1 MPTTIPAQVLRNAH
15 RIPNQPAL
23 LTRGDEEWEAM
34 TWAEYGTAVRNAG
47 KALIAAG
54 VGAGDRVAILG
65 YNRPEWVIFDV
76 AAMAIGAVPTGIY
89 FTSSTEEC
97 AYIIEHSGSGVVL
110 IEGRSHWK
118 RIEEVRARLVGLRT
132 VVLMD
137 PVEGADDPDTVTWD
151 DFLAS
156 GGAVTDAEFEAR
168 LDAIRPDDPATIIY
182 TATGAGPV
190 MGAVLTHDNLAFTGR
205 SSVDTFNV
213 TPQDSALSYLPLSHV
228 AEQIFTILAPAH
240 VGYWVYFAQ
249 SIRQLRSNL
258 REVEPSIFFGV
269 PRLWVGFEMGVRKEL
284 GKLEGRDARIAAWAL
299 DVGHRVAALRNR
311 GETPGTSLAVQHR
324 VADRLFFQRIKG
336 NLGLRRARI
345 VFSGAAPVA
354 ASTLEFFGGIDLA
367 VRSVYGMS
375 EATGPTTADQ
385 PGATR
390 FGTVGRSMQGIEIRT
405 AQDGEVLVGGRSVF
419 SGYLDAP
426 DATAATLGG
435 GWLHSGDLGSIDAD
449 GFLTIT
455 GRKKDIIITNG
466 GKNVAARPLEAA
478 LADAPV
484 IDRAVLV
491 GEGRDHIGAL
501 MSLDGDVIAGMSVDE
516 RDAAVQAAV
525 DVANAPFA
533 RVEQVRRYGVL
544 SRPLRVDLGE
554 VTADGMVDRRVVG
567 EHFFDEIDAIYR

>member
-1 MPTTIPAQVLRNAH
+1 MPTNIPAQVLRNAR
-15 RIPNQPAL
+15 RIPSQPAL
-23 LTRGDEEWEAM
+23 LTRGDEDWEAM
-34 TWAEYGTAVRNAG
+34 TWAEYGAAVRNAG

-54 VGAGDRVAILG
+54 VAAGDRVAILG

-110 IEGRSHWK
+110 IEGRSHGK
-118 RIEEVRARLVGLRT
+118 KIEAVRERLVGLRT
-132 VVLMD
+132 VVTMD
-137 PVEGADDPDTVTWD
+137 PVKGVDDQDAVTWD

-156 GGAVTDAEFEAR
+156 GKAVADAEFEAR
-168 LDAIRPDDPATIIY
+168 LDAIRADDPATIIY

-213 TPQDSALSYLPLSHV
+213 TPEDSALSYLPLSHV

-240 VGYWVYFAQ
+240 VGYRVYFAQ
-249 SIRQLRSNL
+249 SIRRLRSNL

-284 GKLEGRDARIAAWAL
+284 GKLEGRDARIAAWAVN
-299 DVGHRVAALRNR
+299 VGRRMAALRNR
-311 GETPGTSLAVQHR
+311 GETPGASLAAQHR
-324 VADRLFFQRIKG
+324 VADRLFFHRIKG

-345 VFSGAAPVA
+345 VFSGAAPMA

-390 FGTVGRSMQGIEIRT
+390 FGTVGRPMQGIEVRT
-405 AQDGEVLVGGRSVF
+405 AADGEVLVGGRSVF

-426 DATAATLGG
+426 DATAATLRD
-435 GWLHSGDLGSIDAD
+435 GWLYSGDLGSIDAD

-478 LADAPV
+478 LADAKV

-491 GEGRDHIGAL
+491 GEGRDNIGAL
-501 MSLDGDVIAGMSVDE
+501 IALDDDVIANLSGDE
-516 RDAAVQAAV
+516 RKAAVQSAV
-525 DVANAPFA
+525 DAANAPYA
-533 RVEQVRRYGVL
+533 RVEQVRRYGVM

-554 VTADGMVDRRVVG
+554 VTVDGHVDREVVG